1 MQNELLE
8 PYMRLKITNIICTKE
23 VNVKYVVKVCVTHL
37 GSKDI
42 CQPRMG
48 LCPKVPYPV
57 VIVRCF
63 SAQKALKIIMSKNNM
78 LIFSKFKWSSTKVIF
93 LFLSFQMSRKQ
104 RLPERQFLPEDHLK
118 QEAKRPKQMIPWGE
132 ENLDEFLYYCC
143 PEWDDKFKESQS
155 FMDHAIHRHE
165 D

>member
-1 MQNELLE
+1 MTSVVKLLALHMS
-8 PYMRLKITNIICTKE
+8 YKLTNMICIKE
-23 VNVKYVVKVCVTHL
+23 VNVKYVDKVCVTHF

-78 LIFSKFKWSSTKVIF
+78 LTFSKFE
-93 LFLSFQMSRKQ
+93 Q
-104 RLPERQFLPEDHLK
+104 
-118 QEAKRPKQMIPWGE
+118 
-132 ENLDEFLYYCC
+132 LDIKKIEV
-143 PEWDDKFKESQS
+143 KT
-155 FMDHAIHRHE
+155 
-165 D
+165 

>member
-1 MQNELLE
+1 MQIELLE
-8 PYMRLKITNIICTKE
+8 PYMRLKLINMICTKE
-23 VNVKYVVKVCVTHL
+23 VNVKYVDKVCVTHF

-78 LIFSKFKWSSTKVIF
+78 LTFSKFE
-93 LFLSFQMSRKQ
+93 Q
-104 RLPERQFLPEDHLK
+104 
-118 QEAKRPKQMIPWGE
+118 
-132 ENLDEFLYYCC
+132 LDSKK
-143 PEWDDKFKESQS
+143 DQS
-155 FMDHAIHRHE
+155 
-165 D
+165 